1 MFCVSPCI
9 SLLFGELFYPQ
20 ICQRLGDEAIKS
32 FVIGMLGEL
41 TRLQHHAIEDKN
53 TKARWRI
60 VMGLREVA
68 RGIHSHKVK
77 MVVMANNLDQYGAI
91 DEKLQEILDLAREE
105 DVAALEM
112 RSVKVL
118 KLALYR

>member
-9 SLLFGELFYPQ
+9 SLLFGELLYPQ
-20 ICQRLGDEAIKS
+20 ICQRLGDEAIKLL
-32 FVIGMLGEL
+32 VIGMLGEL
-41 TRLQHHAIEDKN
+41 TSLQHHAIEDKN
-53 TKARWRI
+53 AKARRRI
-60 VMGLREVA
+60 VMGLQEVA
-68 RGIHSHKVK
+68 RGICSHKVK

-91 DEKLQEILDLAREE
+91 DEKLQEILDLAWEE

-118 KLALYR
+118 KLAL